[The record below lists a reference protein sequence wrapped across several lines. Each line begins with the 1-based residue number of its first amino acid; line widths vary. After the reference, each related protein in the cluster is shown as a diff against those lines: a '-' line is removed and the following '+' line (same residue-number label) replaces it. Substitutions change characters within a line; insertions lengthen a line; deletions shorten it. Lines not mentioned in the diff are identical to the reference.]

1 VNAMGIFMGK
11 KPEFG
16 QRISLENLKPGDR
29 ERFCDEQLIY
39 LYEKKLIEENLRD
52 EIELWVRDYFAKLSD
67 NKIKEDIRNLIETFK
82 KENKLLTVEDI
93 LNSLKQKY
101 FTEFEEIEKGKR
113 GEIFRKIENYTK
125 LDKDTKEKLEI
136 KKKIYTIEEASELC
150 RINTSFWKRN
160 FWLFLFIIGAVAE
173 LIVLLVQAVL
183 GGEGFNPIILVLAG
197 FLAGGS
203 FMFGYG
209 LGKFIIVKKYKQ
221 AGVYQEKEKLLDYLM
236 LICGLLV
243 IFVIAIFRS
252 GLFLAEEFY
261 FGVFI
266 ITIILGIIVGLFECK
281 NMLLKEGIKDAIEIL
296 FLKQRDYATEEHI
309 KDMRILNNLYTDIK
323 KEKFNSKFS
332 EYVEHYKDLI
342 KLNIEKIDIKS
353 Y

>member
-1 VNAMGIFMGK
+1 MGMFMGK

-16 QRISLENLKPGDR
+16 QRISLENLTPSDR

-52 EIELWVRDYFAKLSD
+52 EIELWVREYFARLSD
-67 NKIKEDIRNLIETFK
+67 NKIKEDIKNLIEKFK
-82 KENKLLTVEDI
+82 KEDKPLNVEDI

-101 FTEFEEIEKGKR
+101 FEEYEEIEKGKS

-136 KKKIYTIEEASELC
+136 KRKIYTIEEASDLC
-150 RINTSFWKRN
+150 RINNSFLKRN
-160 FWLFLFIIGAVAE
+160 FWLFLFIIGVAAE
-173 LIVLLVQAVL
+173 IIVLAVQAVL
-183 GGEGFNPIILVLAG
+183 GGEEFNPIIFVLG
-197 FLAGGS
+197 GILGLGS

-209 LGKFIIVKKYKQ
+209 LGKFMIVKRYKQ
-221 AGVYQEKEKLLDYLM
+221 AGVYVEKEKLLDYII
-236 LICGLLV
+236 LIFGLLV

-261 FGVFI
+261 ISVFI
-266 ITIILGIIVGLFECK
+266 VTIILGIIVGLFECK
-281 NMLLKEGIKDAIEIL
+281 NMLLKKGIQDSIEIL
-296 FLKQRDYATEEHI
+296 FLRQRDYATDQHI
-309 KDMRILNNLYTDIK
+309 KDMRILKDLYTQIK

-342 KLNIEKIDIKS
+342 KLNTEKINIKS
-353 Y
+353 N